1 MFDLTGKVALVTGA
15 SGSLGTA
22 IAKALHASGA
32 VVALHGTRV
41 EALEALQSE
50 LGEGSHV
57 FPCNLGDR
65 EARSKLV
72 PSVIESLGQIDILV
86 NNAGI
91 TRDGLAMRMKDEDWD
106 SVVDINLNAPFELA
120 RACLRG
126 MMKSRQGRIIGIT
139 SVAGVVGNAGQ
150 TNYAATKAG
159 LIGMSKALAQEVA
172 SRGITVNC
180 VAPGLI
186 DSAMN
191 DKLNDKQRE
200 TILANVP
207 VGRLGTAQEIA
218 AAVLFLASDEAAY
231 ITGETIQINGGMA
244 MV

>member
-1 MFDLTGKVALVTGA
+1 MFDLTGKIALVTGA
-15 SGSLGTA
+15 SGSLGSA
-22 IAKALHASGA
+22 IAKALHAQGA

-41 EALEALQSE
+41 EALEALQAD
-50 LGEGSHV
+50 LGERAHV
-57 FPCNLGDR
+57 FPCNLADR
-65 EARSKLV
+65 EARAALV
-72 PSVIESLGQIDILV
+72 PGVIDALGQIDILV

-106 SVVDINLNAPFELA
+106 AVVDVNLNAPFELA

-159 LIGMSKALAQEVA
+159 LIGLSKALAQEVA

-218 AAVLFLASDEAAY
+218 AAVVFLSSEEAAY

>member
-1 MFDLTGKVALVTGA
+1 MFDLTGKIALVTGA
-15 SGSLGTA
+15 SGSLGSA
-22 IAKALHASGA
+22 IAKTLHAQGA
-32 VVALHGTRV
+32 IVALHGTRV
-41 EALEALQSE
+41 EALEALQAE
-50 LGEGSHV
+50 LGERAHV
-57 FPCNLGDR
+57 FPCNLSDR
-65 EARSKLV
+65 AARAALV
-72 PSVIESLGQIDILV
+72 PSVIEALGQVDILV

-126 MMKSRQGRIIGIT
+126 MMKARQGRIIGIT

-159 LIGMSKALAQEVA
+159 LIGLSKALAQEVA

-200 TILANVP
+200 SILANVP

-218 AAVLFLASDEAAY
+218 AAVLFLASEEAAY

>member
-1 MFDLTGKVALVTGA
+1 MFDLTGKIALVTGA
-15 SGSLGTA
+15 SGSLGSA
-22 IAKALHASGA
+22 IATALYARGA
-32 VVALHGTRV
+32 TVALHGTRI
-41 EALEALQSE
+41 EALEALRAE
-50 LGEGSHV
+50 LGDAAHV
-57 FPCNLGDR
+57 FPCNLADR
-65 EARSKLV
+65 EARSGLV
-72 PSVIESLGQIDILV
+72 PAVVEALGQIDILV

-120 RACLRG
+120 RACLRP
-126 MMKSRQGRIIGIT
+126 MMKARQGRIIGIT

-150 TNYAATKAG
+150 SNYAATKAG

-200 TILANVP
+200 TILTNVP
-207 VGRLGTAQEIA
+207 VGRLGAADEIA
-218 AAVLFLASDEAAY
+218 AAVVFLASEEAAY

>member
-1 MFDLTGKVALVTGA
+1 MFDLTGKIALVTGA

>member
-1 MFDLTGKVALVTGA
+1 MFDLTGKTALVTGA
-15 SGSLGTA
+15 SGSLGAA

-32 VVALHGTRV
+32 TLALHGTRV
-41 EALEALQSE
+41 EALEALRSE
-50 LGEGSHV
+50 LGERAHV

-65 EARSKLV
+65 EARGALV
-72 PSVIESLGQIDILV
+72 PSVIDALGQVDILV

-106 SVVDINLNAPFELA
+106 AVVDINLNAPFELA

-126 MMKSRQGRIIGIT
+126 MMKARHGRIIGIT

-150 TNYAATKAG
+150 SNYAATKAG

-191 DKLNDKQRE
+191 DKLNEKQRE
-200 TILANVP
+200 AILAAVP
-207 VGRLGTAQEIA
+207 VGRLGNPDEIA
-218 AAVLFLASDEAAY
+218 AAVLFLASEEAGY

>member
-1 MFDLTGKVALVTGA
+1 MFDLTEKVALVTGA
-15 SGSLGTA
+15 SGSLGLA
-22 IAKALHASGA
+22 IAKALHAHGA
-32 VVALHGTRV
+32 TVALHGTRV
-41 EALEALQSE
+41 EALEKLQSE
-50 LGEGSHV
+50 LGERAHV

-65 EARSKLV
+65 QARSALV
-72 PSVIESLGQIDILV
+72 PTVIDALGQIDILV

-106 SVVDINLNAPFELA
+106 AVVDINLNAPFELA

-126 MMKSRQGRIIGIT
+126 MMKARQGRIIGVS

-150 TNYAATKAG
+150 TNYAATKSG
-159 LIGMSKALAQEVA
+159 LIGMTKALAQEVA

-191 DKLNDKQRE
+191 DKLNEKQRE
-200 TILANVP
+200 TILTNVP
-207 VGRLGTAQEIA
+207 VGRLGTADEIA
-218 AAVLFLASDEAAY
+218 AAVVFLASAEAAY

>member
-1 MFDLTGKVALVTGA
+1 MFDLTGKIALVTGA
-15 SGSLGTA
+15 SGSLGSA
-22 IAKALHASGA
+22 IAKALHAQGA
-32 VVALHGTRV
+32 IVALHGTRV
-41 EALEALQSE
+41 EALEALQAE
-50 LGEGSHV
+50 LGERSHV
-57 FPCNLGDR
+57 FPCNLADR
-65 EARSKLV
+65 AARSMLV
-72 PSVIESLGQIDILV
+72 PNVIEALGQVDILV

-159 LIGMSKALAQEVA
+159 LIGLSKALAQEVA

-200 TILANVP
+200 SILANVP

-218 AAVLFLASDEAAY
+218 AAVVFLASEEAAY

>member
-1 MFDLTGKVALVTGA
+1 MFDLTGKIALVTGA
-15 SGSLGTA
+15 SGSLGSA
-22 IAKALHASGA
+22 IAKALHAHGA
-32 VVALHGTRV
+32 TVALHGTRV

-50 LGEGSHV
+50 LGERAQV
-57 FPCNLGDR
+57 FPCNLSDR
-65 EARSKLV
+65 AARATLV
-72 PSVIESLGQIDILV
+72 PTVIDALGQIDILV

-106 SVVDINLNAPFELA
+106 SVIDINLNAPFELA

-126 MMKSRQGRIIGIT
+126 MMKARQGRIIGIS

-150 TNYAATKAG
+150 ANYAATKAG

-191 DKLNDKQRE
+191 EKLSDKQRE
-200 TILANVP
+200 SILANVP
-207 VGRLGTAQEIA
+207 VGRLGAADEIA
-218 AAVLFLASDEAAY
+218 AAVVFLSSKEAGY

>member
-50 LGEGSHV
+50 LGERSHV

-65 EARSKLV
+65 DARSKLV

-191 DKLNDKQRE
+191 DKLNEKQRE

-218 AAVLFLASDEAAY
+218 AAVLFLASEEAAY

>member
-1 MFDLTGKVALVTGA
+1 MFDLTGKIALITGA
-15 SGSLGTA
+15 SGSLGA
-22 IAKALHASGA
+22 SISKALHAHGA
-32 VVALHGTRV
+32 TVALHGTRV
-41 EALEALQSE
+41 EALEALKAE
-50 LGEGSHV
+50 LGERAHV
-57 FPCNLGDR
+57 FLCNLGDR
-65 EARSKLV
+65 EARAGLV
-72 PSVIESLGQIDILV
+72 PAVLAELGQVDILV

-91 TRDGLAMRMKDEDWD
+91 TRDGLAMRMQDDDWD
-106 SVVDINLNAPFELA
+106 AVVDINLNAPFELA

-126 MMKSRQGRIIGIT
+126 MMKARQGRIIGIT
-139 SVAGVVGNAGQ
+139 SVAGMVGNAGQ
-150 TNYAATKAG
+150 ANYAATKAG
-159 LIGMSKALAQEVA
+159 LVGMSKALAREVA

-200 TILANVP
+200 TILTGVP
-207 VGRLGTAQEIA
+207 VGRLGTPDEIA
-218 AAVLFLASDEAAY
+218 AAVVFLASQEAAY

>member
-1 MFDLTGKVALVTGA
+1 MFNLTGKVALVTGA
-15 SGSLGTA
+15 SGSLGSA
-22 IAKALHASGA
+22 IAKALHDHGA
-32 VVALHGTRV
+32 IVALHGTRV
-41 EALEALQSE
+41 EALERLQLE
-50 LGEGSHV
+50 LGERAHV
-57 FPCNLGDR
+57 FPCNLSDR

-72 PSVIESLGQIDILV
+72 PSVIDELGQIDILV

-106 SVVDINLNAPFELA
+106 AVVDINLNAPFELA

-126 MMKSRQGRIIGIT
+126 MMKARQGRIIGIT

-159 LIGMSKALAQEVA
+159 LIGLSKALAQEVA

-200 TILANVP
+200 GILTNVP
-207 VGRLGTAQEIA
+207 VGRLGTANEIA
-218 AAVLFLASDEAAY
+218 AAVVFLASEEAAY
-231 ITGETIQINGGMA
+231 ITGETVQINGGMA

>member
-1 MFDLTGKVALVTGA
+1 MFDLTGKIALVTGA
-15 SGSLGTA
+15 SGSLGSA
-22 IAKALHASGA
+22 IAKALHAQGA
-32 VVALHGTRV
+32 IVALHGTRV
-41 EALEALQSE
+41 EALDALQVE
-50 LGEGSHV
+50 LGERAHV
-57 FPCNLGDR
+57 FPCNLADR
-65 EARSKLV
+65 AARSMLV
-72 PSVIESLGQIDILV
+72 PNVIEALGQVDILV

-126 MMKSRQGRIIGIT
+126 MMKARQGRIIGIT

-159 LIGMSKALAQEVA
+159 LIGLSKALAQEVA

-200 TILANVP
+200 SILANVP

-218 AAVLFLASDEAAY
+218 AAVLFLASEEAAY